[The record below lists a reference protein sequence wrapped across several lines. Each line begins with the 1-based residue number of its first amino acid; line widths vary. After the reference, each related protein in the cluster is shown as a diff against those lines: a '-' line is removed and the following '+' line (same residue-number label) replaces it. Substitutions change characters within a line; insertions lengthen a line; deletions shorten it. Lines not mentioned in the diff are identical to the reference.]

1 LLCQNTQ
8 SGTATARRTARG
20 STACSACTSSAR
32 WRCWG
37 WRAGDILASALGQD
51 PAIAAEA
58 GAYARW
64 LVPSLLAY
72 VPLPCHV
79 RFLQAQGAV
88 LPVTATSGV
97 TALCHPAVCWAL
109 VHGTGMG
116 SRGAALSNAVSYALN
131 LVLLPLYVRLSGACR
146 ATWNGFSRDGLT
158 ELGRFTQLAVPS
170 AMMIW
175 SHRNCNFL

>member
-1 LLCQNTQ
+1 LRFRAPKRAPKLRLIFRGFFLSRRYVGCSVKTRNPARRRRWTR
-8 SGTATARRTARG
+8 SAARRTARG

-37 WRAGDILASALGQD
+37 WRADDILASALGQD

-58 GAYARW
+58 
-64 LVPSLLAY
+64 
-72 VPLPCHV
+72 
-79 RFLQAQGAV
+79 
-88 LPVTATSGV
+88 PVTATSGV
-97 TALCHPAVCWAL
+97 TALCHPAVC
-109 VHGTGMG
+109 MG